1 MSKLSK
7 DINKL
12 VETLDSNNKKS
23 GVEVPSE
30 SGNRTE
36 EMLTIICGS
45 LAGLVYG
52 DTGADDEKLRQS
64 LGKKPLL
71 FEELAKLR
79 PDNIISKLEVL
90 DTINTNIDKIIAT
103 IYISFEEDEDYK
115 NIYEGKWISEGDYC
129 VIHRIA
135 VDNTYKGKGIFK
147 NLIKQVEQMCINKN
161 INTIKVDTHE
171 DNLNMQNALK
181 KNGFKYCG
189 VVYVEGGEKRIA
201 FERNF

>member
-1 MSKLSK
+1 MMEVKEAILNIE
-7 DINKL
+7 INKVKEFL
-12 VETLDSNNKKS
+12 ASFDLSYEDSIDKTLYI
-23 GVEVPSE
+23 E
-30 SGNRTE
+30 
-36 EMLTIICGS
+36 
-45 LAGLVYG
+45 
-52 DTGADDEKLRQS
+52 
-64 LGKKPLL
+64 
-71 FEELAKLR
+71 
-79 PDNIISKLEVL
+79 DN
-90 DTINTNIDKIIAT
+90 DKIIAT

-135 VDNTYKGKGIFK
+135 LDNTYKGKGIFK

>member
-1 MSKLSK
+1 MEFRKSTMNDMPYIMNIFKQAQNYFKEKNIDQWQNNYPSEDIIRR
-7 DINKL
+7 DINNN
-12 VETLDSNNKKS
+12 DSY
-23 GVEVPSE
+23 VMV
-30 SGNRTE
+30 
-36 EMLTIICGS
+36 
-45 LAGLVYG
+45 
-52 DTGADDEKLRQS
+52 
-64 LGKKPLL
+64 
-71 FEELAKLR
+71 
-79 PDNIISKLEVL
+79 DN
-90 DTINTNIDKIIAT
+90 DKVIAT

-171 DNLNMQNALK
+171 DNLNMQNTLK